1 MEIITKVS
9 DITIDAVQEYANL
22 GDLDTSE
29 QNLITSYIGIA
40 KRYIKSYTG
49 LDDEGMDEYQD
60 LDNLDTLQDIIIVVF
75 ILCQDMWDNRSLY
88 VDSTNINRV
97 CQSILDLHSI
107 NLL

>member
-9 DITIDAVQEYANL
+9 DITIDAVREYANL

-60 LDNLDTLQDIIIVVF
+60 LVIVAL
-75 ILCQDMWDNRSLY
+75 ILIQDMWDNRSLY